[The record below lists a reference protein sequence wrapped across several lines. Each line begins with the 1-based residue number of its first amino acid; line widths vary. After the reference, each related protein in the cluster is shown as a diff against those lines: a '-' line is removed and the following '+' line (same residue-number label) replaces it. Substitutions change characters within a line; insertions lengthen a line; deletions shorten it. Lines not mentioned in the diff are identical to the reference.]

1 MNSDSEETIS
11 SRIRR
16 KGEASSI
23 VIVIGAFLLVA
34 GIFFFGG
41 IGTGNQPNIES
52 SAATA
57 VPAQ

>member
-41 IGTGNQPNIES
+41 IGTESQPNIET

-57 VPAQ
+57 PAQ

>member
-1 MNSDSEETIS
+1 MSSDSQETIS

-34 GIFFFGG
+34 SIFFFGG
-41 IGTGNQPNIES
+41 IGTGSQPNIET

-57 VPAQ
+57 PAQ